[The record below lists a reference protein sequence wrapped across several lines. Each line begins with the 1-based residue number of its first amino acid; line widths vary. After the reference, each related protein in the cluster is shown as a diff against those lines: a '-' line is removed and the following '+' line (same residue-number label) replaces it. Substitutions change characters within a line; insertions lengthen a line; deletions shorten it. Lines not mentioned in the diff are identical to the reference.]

1 MKIYRTGIDS
11 AKFMEYPCRCDCGYW
26 FDLDDGFA
34 NDYGKLVCQKCHQRN
49 EKISDLE
56 NEIESLEMES
66 NTKRKI
72 KALRKQIEELKN
84 DQP

>member
-1 MKIYRTGIDS
+1 MKKYHTDIDS
-11 AKFMEYPCRCDCGYW
+11 TKYMECPCKCDCGNW
-26 FDLDDGFA
+26 FDLDDGFP
-34 NDYGKLVCQKCHQRN
+34 NGYGKLVCQKCHQRD

-72 KALRKQIEELKN
+72 KALRKQIEQLQN
-84 DQP
+84 DQL